1 MMMKLFL
8 STVLLCL
15 ASAAPPQKYATTQQL
30 TSFSGF
36 AENIAVR
43 SDGDILVTSLSTPSI
58 HYLDPAGPNTT
69 TLLPPIPGANGI
81 SGIAELAR
89 DVFAVAAGIWNVT
102 GRREINATI
111 WTIDFR
117 HSPHAH
123 PVFTKI
129 VDIPETTVLN
139 GLTSIPTTSI
149 VLASDS
155 EVGAIYAIDVEKR
168 TYSIA
173 IQDCALA
180 PTGPAPNLGVNG
192 IEVHGSDL
200 YFANSGTGVFGRFPI
215 SRAGKAIGPAQTVS
229 QFSGS
234 LNSAIDDFAI
244 DEEGNAFIGF
254 HPNTVFK
261 VDRHGKQEVVV
272 SGEQQVRDPTSVAL
286 GRGTWRRQKV
296 LYASVNILGADI
308 VGGVDAIYL

>member
-1 MMMKLFL
+1 MKLFL

-15 ASAAPPQKYATTQQL
+15 ASAAPPQNRATTQQL
-30 TSFSGF
+30 TSFPGF

-43 SDGDILVTSLSTPSI
+43 SDGDILVTSLSTSSI
-58 HYLDPAGPNTT
+58 HYLNPTGPNTT

-81 SGIAELAR
+81 SGIVELTK
-89 DVFAVAAGIWNVT
+89 DVFAVAAGLWNVT
-102 GRREINATI
+102 ARREINATI
-111 WTIDFR
+111 WTVDFR
-117 HSPHAH
+117 HSPPAH

-129 VDIPETTVLN
+129 VDIPETTILN
-139 GLTSIPTTSI
+139 GITSIPGTSI

-155 EVGAIYAIDVEKR
+155 DVGAIYAIDVKKR
-168 TYSIA
+168 THSIA
-173 IQDCALA
+173 IQDSVLA

-215 SRAGKAIGPAQTVS
+215 TRAGKAIGPAQTVS
-229 QFSGS
+229 RFSGS
-234 LNSAIDDFAI
+234 VNSAIDDFAI
-244 DEEGNAFIGF
+244 DEEGNAFIAF
-254 HPNTVFK
+254 HPNTIFK

-272 SGEQQVRDPTSVAL
+272 GGEQQVRDPTSVTL
-286 GRGTWRRQKV
+286 GRGGRRGEKV